1 MRLPDFLPVLGVMF
15 AVFAGGCFAQ
25 RGVAVLQEAC
35 DNGDA
40 KACHDLGEVYLEL
53 RSTLLWEG

>member
-1 MRLPDFLPVLGVMF
+1 MF